1 MCGQGGGIMYVQKI
15 SCLLKLY
22 AQISDPVVKL
32 LYLDKTQLILPCI
45 KRLATSLDISETF

>member
-1 MCGQGGGIMYVQKI
+1 MCGQGEGIMYVQKI